1 MTPNLFL
8 FRTFNLYVG
17 REMRTKKAIITIL
30 LVKESGEI
38 SNEEIK
44 EEILKEVGDLR
55 IPWMDKVEKVTVLD
69 SDENEV

>member
-1 MTPNLFL
+1 
-8 FRTFNLYVG
+8 VG

>member
-1 MTPNLFL
+1 
-8 FRTFNLYVG
+8 VG
-17 REMRTKKAIITIL
+17 REMGNKKAVITIL

-44 EEILKEVGDLR
+44 EEILKELGDLR